1 MSREN
6 RDRRAAGGPE
16 GDARRDTAPEAA
28 KAPGAAG
35 GAGGP
40 APTGNGG
47 VPSAAVP
54 AQRTGLP
61 TVPAGGAPPP
71 PPPLPAP
78 RTSGTP
84 TPPAPPTPPDPPPAM
99 PLSKAPQSAVPPGD
113 PGATGRSGGSRTN
126 APAATPAAPRGR
138 DTTDRHGDRRG
149 VGSATGTGHG
159 AAADADGGPAG
170 QLLGEGERDRLG
182 QRLHHALAGF
192 VDSPQGS
199 VAEAAEVLAEA
210 ERELIAA
217 LRDRS
222 TALRAGW
229 QENGDPDGPG
239 PDTEQLRLTL
249 RTYREVTERLLRA

>member
-1 MSREN
+1 MAREN
-6 RDRRAAGGPE
+6 RDRRAAGGAE
-16 GDARRDTAPEAA
+16 GDARRDTRRDIAPEAA
-28 KAPGAAG
+28 KAPGAPGAAG
-35 GAGGP
+35 GTGGP
-40 APTGNGG
+40 VPTGNGG
-47 VPSAAVP
+47 VPSAPVP
-54 AQRTGLP
+54 AQRTGDP
-61 TVPAGGAPPP
+61 TVPPVGGPPP

-78 RTSGTP
+78 RT
-84 TPPAPPTPPDPPPAM
+84 PAPPAPPPAM

-113 PGATGRSGGSRTN
+113 PGATGRSGGSRRN

-138 DTTDRHGDRRG
+138 DTTDRPGD
-149 VGSATGTGHG
+149 GSAARTGHG
-159 AAADADGGPAG
+159 ADADGGPAG

-199 VAEAAEVLAEA
+199 VAEAAEVLAAA

-229 QENGDPDGPG
+229 QENGGADGPG